1 MLLLI
6 ALTVVCSITYTVE
19 IMFGLAGTVLMLL
32 ALTSFFP
39 AKTLVI
45 YSCLPQILVGTIG
58 LIRSPRTVEL
68 GYLLRML
75 AFASAGSL
83 LGLWLFYSFS
93 AALFHILLAS
103 AISLFGLYLVAF
115 PSRLRLGPVTRRV
128 LDTCAGV
135 SQALFGISGPI
146 AMTRLLGTF
155 DDKTV
160 VRNYALAFF
169 LALNLFRAGGY
180 IVNQTLTPQIQQMM
194 LVSGPV
200 LAVVLWYSN
209 QLHFRLNEAV
219 FRRVVAWIVLLGGLS
234 LFVHTDT
241 GSLNDQGNDQG
252 ALRFLRHRAATT

>member
-1 MLLLI
+1 MLLIL
-6 ALTVVCSITYTVE
+6 LTVVCAITYTIE

-32 ALTSFFP
+32 VMSTFFST
-39 AKTLVI
+39 KTLVI
-45 YSCLPQILVGTIG
+45 FSCLPQILVGAIG

-75 AFASAGSL
+75 AFASVGSV

-93 AALFHILLAS
+93 AALFHVLLAT
-103 AISLFGLYLVAF
+103 AISLFGLYLVAV
-115 PSRLRLGPVTRRV
+115 PGRLRLGPVSKRV
-128 LDTCAGV
+128 LDTTAGV

-180 IVNQTLTPQIQQMM
+180 IVNGTLTPQILEMM
-194 LVSGPV
+194 LVAGPV
-200 LAVVLWYSN
+200 LTVVLWYAN
-209 QLHFRLNEAV
+209 QLHFRLNERL
-219 FRRVVAWIVLLGGLS
+219 FRRVVAWIILLGGVS
-234 LFVHTDT
+234 LFLQPTPT
-241 GSLNDQGNDQG
+241 
-252 ALRFLRHRAATT
+252 A